1 MQGLEAGGHRGSF
14 TSEVIPK
21 IGGLSLLAQV
31 SETVNVPIIYAGGIY
46 NSKTLLASKAL
57 GAGGFQ
63 IGSLLLGSAESALK
77 DFEKERLRKVN
88 EADIVLTKSFSGR
101 LARGIRNAFIS
112 DMEETEFILPYP
124 YQNKLTGELRKVA
137 KINKNVDFV
146 NIWVGQSI
154 NDYSGQSI
162 TEIISKLIKQTETNN
177 R

>member
-1 MQGLEAGGHRGSF
+1 
-14 TSEVIPK
+14 
-21 IGGLSLLAQV
+21 
-31 SETVNVPIIYAGGIY
+31 
-46 NSKTLLASKAL
+46 
-57 GAGGFQ
+57 
-63 IGSLLLGSAESALK
+63 
-77 DFEKERLRKVN
+77 
-88 EADIVLTKSFSGR
+88 
-101 LARGIRNAFIS
+101 
-112 DMEETEFILPYP
+112 MEETEFILPYP